1 LVDVAP
7 ANVKTCRETDIGFTG
22 AVSLF
27 KRGSSEMNRHFT
39 KEGLQMANKHMKR
52 GSLASA
58 SGEMQIK
65 AMMRDLHSSQ
75 DG

>member
-1 LVDVAP
+1 
-7 ANVKTCRETDIGFTG
+7 
-22 AVSLF
+22 
-27 KRGSSEMNRHFT
+27 MNRHFT